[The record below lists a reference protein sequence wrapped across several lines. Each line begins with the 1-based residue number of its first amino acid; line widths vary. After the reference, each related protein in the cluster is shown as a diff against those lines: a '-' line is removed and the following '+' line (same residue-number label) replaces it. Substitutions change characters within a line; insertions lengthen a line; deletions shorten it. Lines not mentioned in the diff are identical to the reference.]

1 MTYQK
6 IRYHDLQEE
15 IATMQ
20 AKVRDTSAEEWE
32 REILR
37 DTINAYAY
45 KAERL
50 AATYGF

>member
-1 MTYQK
+1 MTYQE

-20 AKVRDTSAEEWE
+20 AKVRDTNTEEWE

-37 DTINAYAY
+37 DTIKAYTH
-45 KAERL
+45 KVERL
-50 AATYGF
+50 AAIYGF